1 MRTPKL
7 RKQIS
12 RKFHVIRYSNSKQ
25 NAKQYWL
32 TNLPK
37 RYKTEMKILA
47 YNRAL
52 LWTSRPWMTTF
63 WFRDKIRQ
71 LSSVD
76 KVLSAHVIFY
86 AAISHVPNVLYKY
99 NFNWVV
105 PLNSK
110 RYYERFKPSINT
122 EYVFSLFRY
131 NLSIVFMIINNNGIY
146 NGVDEESWS
155 ELGVDPARG

>member
-1 MRTPKL
+1 M
-7 RKQIS
+7 
-12 RKFHVIRYSNSKQ
+12 
-25 NAKQYWL
+25 
-32 TNLPK
+32 
-37 RYKTEMKILA
+37 
-47 YNRAL
+47 
-52 LWTSRPWMTTF
+52 
-63 WFRDKIRQ
+63 
-71 LSSVD
+71 
-76 KVLSAHVIFY
+76 
-86 AAISHVPNVLYKY
+86 
-99 NFNWVV
+99 V